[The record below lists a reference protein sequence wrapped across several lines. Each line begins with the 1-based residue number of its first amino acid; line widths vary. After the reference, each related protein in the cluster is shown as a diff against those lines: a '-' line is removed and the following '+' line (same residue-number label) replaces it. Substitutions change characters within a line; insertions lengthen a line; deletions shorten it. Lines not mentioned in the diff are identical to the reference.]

1 MNKSK
6 IRNKI
11 LKLRKSNF
19 NNNFKINTD
28 NFFSFLK
35 LNNYNSKNIGGYY
48 PINYE
53 IDDIDILRILKKK
66 NITFH
71 YQLLK
76 KIIRWIFL
84 SGQITIH

>member
-66 NITFH
+66 KYNI
-71 YQLLK
+71 LLPVIKKK
-76 KIIRWIFL
+76 KI
-84 SGQITIH
+84 